1 MTPPPVT
8 TRASRPPVELPD
20 RQRAVVYQTASL
32 LLGYPDDTLIET
44 LPVLRRAVGG
54 LPTGAGT
61 PLARLIGHLGAGP
74 PTALAADYVATFDLK
89 RRCCPY
95 LTYYVYGDTR
105 KRGMA
110 LLAFKHAYRG
120 AGLELTDDELPDH
133 LAVLLEFA
141 AAGDPVGTNLAA
153 ADALLAEHRTGLELL
168 RLALADAGSPYHDA
182 VDVVCQ
188 TLPAL
193 PARDRDTVLALAR
206 EGPPAEEVGLDPYR
220 EAFAPPEYMGA
231 PPAAARE
238 TGGTP

>member
-1 MTPPPVT
+1 MTPPPSSTAAPLVALT
-8 TRASRPPVELPD
+8 D

-32 LLGYPDDTLIET
+32 LLGYPDDDLLAT
-44 LPVLRRAVGG
+44 LPVVRRAAGG
-54 LPTGAGT
+54 LPTEVAA
-61 PLARLIGHLGAGP
+61 PLVRLCDHLTAAS

-110 LLAFKHAYRG
+110 LLAFKHAYRR
-120 AGLELTDDELPDH
+120 AGLELADDELPDH

-141 AAGDPVGTNLAA
+141 AAGEPPGAHLPA
-153 ADALLAEHRTGLELL
+153 ADALLHEHRTGLELL
-168 RLALADAGSPYHDA
+168 RLALDDAGSAYHDA
-182 VDVVCQ
+182 VDAVCR

-193 PARDRDTVLALAR
+193 PARDRDTVLTLAR

-231 PPAAARE
+231 RPAPVHD
-238 TGGTP
+238 TGGAR